1 MTPRELS
8 LTWMCGEGT
17 PNQTRTTPKKQRE
30 EEQMQEQQFD
40 GDLLVAVEE
49 ITTERSRGDQPSDGG
64 TGRSDHNDSIR

>member
-1 MTPRELS
+1 
-8 LTWMCGEGT
+8 
-17 PNQTRTTPKKQRE
+17 
-30 EEQMQEQQFD
+30 MQEQQFD